1 MEKSEPALAPEW
13 LKGTGNIS
21 GGGNTS
27 HHPASSLSHS
37 DDHASILSSR
47 NRSSFSIGDYDSPRH
62 SERNLSSHFRRSISS
77 NGSSLHGKDSSSFP
91 RSYSSFKS
99 PRDKDYDKDFLDFHD
114 RERSSLA
121 DHRIRDYSDP
131 MGISHTL
138 LSSRIEKD
146 TLRRSQ
152 SMISGKRGEVW
163 PKKVT
168 AVLNNSKTN
177 SHIISNGVNVGG
189 TTVLNNIHKTT
200 FDRDFPSLGAEER
213 QGVPE
218 IGRVSSPGLGSAAQ
232 SLAMGTSAVLTDC
245 WTSALVEPPP
255 TVGSNNIVL
264 SSAQQSSTVNLSIQ
278 APTSLSTARNMAE
291 TVAQAPP
298 RARAAPQLSVETQR
312 LEELAI
318 KQSRQLIPVTPSMP
332 KALVLNSEKQ
342 KPKATGRIELTMANK
357 IGQQQQ
363 LASNHH
369 VHAPL
374 QAGPTRP
381 DAAKTSFL
389 VLKPTREK
397 NGISP
402 TTKEGSSPTNANRV
416 VANNPLVAAPP
427 SAPSAPNNPKLA
439 SSAQR
444 KASPQRSHLDKRI
457 TSQARSRND
466 FFNLIKKQTTAN
478 SSSTTPNPDPI
489 ASSTS
494 PQKSEELLIT
504 ESGAAV
510 ASPQG
515 SNHAI
520 HLSDANGLKW
530 AATENGGDD
539 TRINGNVC
547 REETNQGYADNGGV
561 EKPSSLDAFVYADD
575 KEVAF
580 LRSLGWDEN
589 AVEEGLTAEEINSFY
604 ETVQCKELTP
614 SLKLSRLQL
623 VLGPQERSASFGS
636 SSCDSE

>member
-27 HHPASSLSHS
+27 HHPGSSLSHS

-62 SERNLSSHFRRSISS
+62 SERNLSSHFHRSISS

>member
-13 LKGTGNIS
+13 LKGTGNVS

-62 SERNLSSHFRRSISS
+62 SERNLSSNSFRRSISS

-91 RSYSSFKS
+91 RSYSGFSRS
-99 PRDKDYDKDFLDFHD
+99 HREKDCDKDFLDFHD
-114 RERSSLA
+114 RERSILA
-121 DHRIRDYSDP
+121 DHRMRDYSDP
-131 MGISHTL
+131 MGISHSS

-163 PKKVT
+163 PKKAT

-189 TTVLNNIHKTT
+189 TTVINNIHKTT

-213 QGVPE
+213 QGIPE

-232 SLAMGTSAVLTDC
+232 SLALGTSAVLTDC

-255 TVGSNNIVL
+255 TIGSNNIVL

-278 APTSLSTARNMAE
+278 APSSTTVRNMAE

-298 RARAAPQLSVETQR
+298 RARIAPQLSVETQR

-332 KALVLNSEKQ
+332 KALVPNSEKQ
-342 KPKATGRIELTMANK
+342 KPKATGRNEMTMANK

-381 DAAKTSFL
+381 DAKTSHGGSFL

-416 VANNPLVAAPP
+416 VANNPLIAAPP

-439 SSAQR
+439 SSVQR
-444 KASPQRSHLDKRI
+444 KASPQRSHLDKRFT
-457 TSQARSRND
+457 TSQARSRSD

-478 SSSTTPNPDPI
+478 SSSTAPDPDPVV
-489 ASSTS
+489 SSTS
-494 PQKSEELLIT
+494 PQKSEELLIN
-504 ESGAAV
+504 ESGASV
-510 ASPQG
+510 TSPQCN
-515 SNHAI
+515 NHAI

-530 AATENGGDD
+530 AAAGNGGDD
-539 TRINGNVC
+539 TGINGNVC
-547 REETNQGYADNGGV
+547 GKDTNQGYPGSGGV
-561 EKPSSLDAFVYADD
+561 EEPSSPDAFVYADD

-589 AVEEGLTAEEINSFY
+589 AEEEGLTAEEINSFL
-604 ETVQCKELTP
+604 ERNAI
-614 SLKLSRLQL
+614 KLSRVQL
-623 VLGPQERSASFGS
+623 AVEPQDGSATFGS
-636 SSCDSE
+636 CSCDSE

>member
-1 MEKSEPALAPEW
+1 MFYSNIFVIS
-13 LKGTGNIS
+13 TGQKCDS
-21 GGGNTS
+21 F
-27 HHPASSLSHS
+27 LVYVVV

-62 SERNLSSHFRRSISS
+62 SERNLSSHFHRSISS

-278 APTSLSTARNMAE
+278 APTSLSTPRNMAE

-298 RARAAPQLSVETQR
+298 RARAAPQV
-312 LEELAI
+312 
-318 KQSRQLIPVTPSMP
+318 P
-332 KALVLNSEKQ
+332 
-342 KPKATGRIELTMANK
+342 
-357 IGQQQQ
+357 
-363 LASNHH
+363 
-369 VHAPL
+369 
-374 QAGPTRP
+374 
-381 DAAKTSFL
+381 
-389 VLKPTREK
+389 
-397 NGISP
+397 
-402 TTKEGSSPTNANRV
+402 
-416 VANNPLVAAPP
+416 
-427 SAPSAPNNPKLA
+427 
-439 SSAQR
+439 
-444 KASPQRSHLDKRI
+444 
-457 TSQARSRND
+457 
-466 FFNLIKKQTTAN
+466 
-478 SSSTTPNPDPI
+478 
-489 ASSTS
+489 
-494 PQKSEELLIT
+494 
-504 ESGAAV
+504 
-510 ASPQG
+510 
-515 SNHAI
+515 
-520 HLSDANGLKW
+520 
-530 AATENGGDD
+530 
-539 TRINGNVC
+539 
-547 REETNQGYADNGGV
+547 
-561 EKPSSLDAFVYADD
+561 
-575 KEVAF
+575 
-580 LRSLGWDEN
+580 
-589 AVEEGLTAEEINSFY
+589 
-604 ETVQCKELTP
+604 
-614 SLKLSRLQL
+614 
-623 VLGPQERSASFGS
+623 
-636 SSCDSE
+636 

>member
-27 HHPASSLSHS
+27 HHPGSSLSHS

-131 MGISHTL
+131 M
-138 LSSRIEKD
+138 
-146 TLRRSQ
+146 
-152 SMISGKRGEVW
+152 GKRGEVW

-278 APTSLSTARNMAE
+278 APTSLSTPRNMAE

-444 KASPQRSHLDKRI
+444 KASPQWSHLDKRI

-489 ASSTS
+489 VSSS

-515 SNHAI
+515 GNHAI
-520 HLSDANGLKW
+520 HLPDANGLKW